1 MLRSAAPMTGWRTA
15 RLAGSS
21 RSERTCPSKWTSPAN
36 ASVTDVG
43 GRTVEDGAAGVGV
56 AELPAARPTVGRS
69 AGAAALL
76 RASVGGEDVVQ
87 PTTARPTRTAVATSP
102 TRPDE
107 RMRPSL
113 PALPP

>member
-1 MLRSAAPMTGWRTA
+1 
-15 RLAGSS
+15 
-21 RSERTCPSKWTSPAN
+21 
-36 ASVTDVG
+36 VTDVG

-56 AELPAARPTVGRS
+56 RELAADPTVGCS
-69 AGAAALL
+69 AGAAALG
-76 RASVGGEDVVQ
+76 RASVGGGDVVH